1 MRDEVKTNAFLHPSS
16 FILAFRRVMNYLRLN
31 KSARHFSI
39 LIASLFLFISGAK
52 AEALA
57 QNNQART
64 PTETVRE
71 FYRMMRER
79 HFKEAFAL
87 SIYKPAI
94 DGLSAEEFAELQPD
108 FERMGAAI
116 PEKIEISGEQVSGDI
131 ATVFVKI
138 ADADKAAEAEPVTLI
153 REGGVWIVGDRENQ
167 AIVKKAGK
175 QFFFEARIETHH
187 NETQAMLQRISLAEL
202 AYASQHNNLFADL
215 PTLITA
221 GLVPKDIETSETTG
235 YRFHLALTKDAKH
248 WAVGAEPVQY
258 GRTGR
263 LSFLLDQSG
272 IRSADRGGKPLIAAE
287 GEP

>member
-1 MRDEVKTNAFLHPSS
+1 MKKSICLSFRLHPSA

-108 FERMGAAI
+108 FEKMGAAI
-116 PEKIEISGEQVSGDI
+116 PEKIEISGEQLSGDI

-138 ADADKAAEAEPVTLI
+138 AGVNADKAAEA
-153 REGGVWIVGDRENQ
+153 
-167 AIVKKAGK
+167 
-175 QFFFEARIETHH
+175 
-187 NETQAMLQRISLAEL
+187 
-202 AYASQHNNLFADL
+202 
-215 PTLITA
+215 
-221 GLVPKDIETSETTG
+221 
-235 YRFHLALTKDAKH
+235 
-248 WAVGAEPVQY
+248 
-258 GRTGR
+258 
-263 LSFLLDQSG
+263 
-272 IRSADRGGKPLIAAE
+272 
-287 GEP
+287 